1 MYYYADRTY
10 DDWKIYL
17 TNGRKK
23 YERTLYDR
31 GYRIQYANKFNK
43 SGDIQI
49 VMPWINNHPL
59 ITIHPD
65 NTRTLYSPG
74 SVTTHWGGS
83 WSPLRAYSVRFTIYK
98 YTGIEVVQ
106 RNFNFKLY
114 EQDAKIT
121 PPKIQGCRMCSQSG
135 RLDGHC
141 NMPTCWDGNV
151 DENNVYTC
159 PKHPEATVLHPY
171 NRYHYMP
178 CEHGMLIPNGHRVP
192 KERECYS
199 CEGKGKRDYGSKRV
213 SLSWDGSPIKVE
225 NGNIVRKPLTDL
237 ERIVAAYAGPTS
249 KV

>member
-1 MYYYADRTY
+1 MYYHANKTY
-10 DDWKIYL
+10 DDWQTYIA
-17 TNGRKK
+17 NGRKK

-43 SGDIQI
+43 SSDIQI

-74 SVTTHWGGS
+74 TVTTHWGGS

-106 RNFNFKLY
+106 RNFQFKLY
-114 EQDAKIT
+114 EQNAKLT
-121 PPKIQGCRMCSQSG
+121 PSKIQGCRMCSQTG
-135 RLDGHC
+135 LIDGWC
-141 NMPTCWDGNV
+141 NYSVCWDV
-151 DENNVYTC
+151 DSETNTC
-159 PKHPEATVLHPY
+159 PAHMEIKLSDVDVQRGRHII
-171 NRYHYMP
+171 P
-178 CEHGMLIPNGHRVP
+178 CEHGSFTSHNVKRSQQ
-192 KERECYS
+192 CYS
-199 CEGKGKRDYGSKRV
+199 CSGTGKRDYGNKRV
-213 SLSWDGSPIKVE
+213 SLAWDGSPIKVE

-249 KV
+249 

>member
-1 MYYYADRTY
+1 MYYYAERTY
-10 DDWKIYL
+10 ADWQTYIA
-17 TNGRKK
+17 NGRKK

-74 SVTTHWGGS
+74 TVTTHWGGT

-106 RNFNFKLY
+106 RNYAFKLY

-121 PPKIQGCRMCSQSG
+121 PPKIQGCRMCKQSG
-135 RLDGHC
+135 RLDGFC
-141 NMPTCWDGNV
+141 YPPSCWEGMV
-151 DENNVYTC
+151 DENDVFIC
-159 PKHPEATVLHPY
+159 KKHPGAVRQHQY
-171 NRYHYMP
+171 SQYHNME
-178 CEHGMLIPNGHRVP
+178 CEHGLFLTSGHNVP
-192 KERECYS
+192 KARECHS
-199 CEGKGKRDYGSKRV
+199 CEGTKKRDYGSQRV

-225 NGNIVRKPLTDL
+225 DGNIVKKPLTDL